1 MKKGKLYGVGVG
13 PGDKEL
19 ITLKAVR
26 ILKQCDVAAVPVT
39 AGGEK
44 TAYSIAEE
52 FIKDK
57 EILRCTIEM
66 TRDKKSIMQSYLKAA
81 EDIEI
86 LLSLGKSV
94 AFITLGDPTIY
105 STYMQI
111 DALIRDKGYET
122 EIVSGVTSFC
132 AAAAKLKISLCERD
146 DALVIIPAFSK
157 DLKNC
162 LDLKAGL
169 VLMKASGHVDDVAKL
184 LKKENRLNDAKMIE
198 CCGMKN
204 EKIYEDIDQ
213 AKDNLSYFSTI
224 IVKR

>member
-66 TRDKKSIMQSYLKAA
+66 TRDKKSIMQSYL
-81 EDIEI
+81 I
-86 LLSLGKSV
+86 SLGKSV

-204 EKIYEDIDQ
+204 EKIYEDIGQ

-224 IVKR
+224 IIKR